1 MLRNAKIKV
10 LYVTNTDWGLYNFR
24 LAVLQA
30 LRERNFEVSAA
41 AAKGAFWSKVR
52 GLDRLV
58 ELRHY
63 RKSVHPMSDIRL
75 VKEIRTLLLEE
86 QPDIVHFFSI
96 KPTILGGLMARPLG
110 VPIVVH
116 TIAGRGSLFSM
127 EGWGAKLLRVL
138 MVNPLYRLVGALSDL
153 IFFQNDDDR
162 KGFLQ
167 QGMIP
172 GSKAGLVPG
181 SGVDTDYFS
190 SKRVDPAK
198 LDRLRKELGIGREAT
213 VVTLI
218 SRMLYDKGI
227 GLFVAAAR
235 EIRNR
240 NSMVRFVLV
249 GPHDLEN
256 PSGIPLERLEEWNRE
271 GIVSY
276 LGRRPDVR
284 ELLALSDIVTLP
296 SHYRE
301 GVPRVLL
308 EAAAMGKPVVTTDMP
323 GCRDAVQDRKTGLL
337 VPPKD
342 PVQLTRAIQT
352 LIEDPELR
360 DRFGQAA
367 RKLAEDRFE
376 IGRVIDITFRTYC
389 DLLRKKGY
397 PSQAIPGTD

>member
-1 MLRNAKIKV
+1 
-10 LYVTNTDWGLYNFR
+10 
-24 LAVLQA
+24 
-30 LRERNFEVSAA
+30 
-41 AAKGAFWSKVR
+41 
-52 GLDRLV
+52 
-58 ELRHY
+58 
-63 RKSVHPMSDIRL
+63 
-75 VKEIRTLLLEE
+75 
-86 QPDIVHFFSI
+86 
-96 KPTILGGLMARPLG
+96 
-110 VPIVVH
+110 
-116 TIAGRGSLFSM
+116 
-127 EGWGAKLLRVL
+127 
-138 MVNPLYRLVGALSDL
+138 
-153 IFFQNDDDR
+153 
-162 KGFLQ
+162 
-167 QGMIP
+167 
-172 GSKAGLVPG
+172 
-181 SGVDTDYFS
+181 
-190 SKRVDPAK
+190 
-198 LDRLRKELGIGREAT
+198 
-213 VVTLI
+213 
-218 SRMLYDKGI
+218 
-227 GLFVAAAR
+227 
-235 EIRNR
+235 
-240 NSMVRFVLV
+240 MVRFVLV

>member
-1 MLRNAKIKV
+1 MLRKTKV
-10 LYVTNTDWGLYNFR
+10 RILYVTNTDWALYNFR

-30 LRERNFEVSAA
+30 LRQRGFEVSAA
-41 AAKGAFWSKVR
+41 AAKGAFWSKIR
-52 GLDRLV
+52 GLDRRV

-63 RKSVHPMSDIRL
+63 RKSVRPMSDVRL
-75 VKEIRTLLLEE
+75 IKEIRTVLLEE

-96 KPTILGGLMARPLG
+96 KPTILGGLMARTLR

-116 TIAGRGSLFSM
+116 TIAGMGSLFSM

-138 MVNPLYRLVGALSDL
+138 LVKPLYRLVGSLSDL

-162 KGFLQ
+162 KSFLQ

-190 SKRVDPAK
+190 NQRVDPAQ
-198 LDRLRKELGIGREAT
+198 LERLRKELGIGREDT
-213 VVTLI
+213 VVILV
-218 SRMLYDKGI
+218 SRMLYHKGV

-235 EIRNR
+235 EIRSR
-240 NSMVRFVLV
+240 HSGVRFILV

-256 PSGIPLERLEEWNRE
+256 PSGIPLERLQQWHRE
-271 GIVSY
+271 GFVSY

-284 ELLALSDIVTLP
+284 ELLALSDIVVLP

-308 EAAAMGKPVVTTDMP
+308 EAAAMGKPIVTTDMP
-323 GCRDAVQDRKTGLL
+323 GCRDAVQDRNTGLL

-342 PVQLTRAIQT
+342 LAQLTLAIQT

-360 DRFGQAA
+360 NRFGEAA
-367 RKLAEDRFE
+367 RKLAEERFE
-376 IGRVIDITFRTYC
+376 IGRVIDITFQTYC
-389 DLLRKKGY
+389 ELLRKKGY
-397 PSQAIPGTD
+397 PFRAIPGTD